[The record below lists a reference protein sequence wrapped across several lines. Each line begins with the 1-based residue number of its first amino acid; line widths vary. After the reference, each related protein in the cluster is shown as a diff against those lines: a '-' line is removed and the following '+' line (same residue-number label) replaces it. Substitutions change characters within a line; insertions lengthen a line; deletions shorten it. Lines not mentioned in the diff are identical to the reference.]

1 MERARLRAYIP
12 ILIVTALVAAF
23 IAAPIAATT
32 MITVDKKV
40 ANAGSAIYIQ
50 SDLGKA
56 GNTAKIEYYYD
67 ANNNGIDD
75 EGSAWTS
82 IAQVTGGGSNS
93 LVQGASSQIAYR
105 WVPPSDLNPGHYLIR
120 VTDSDNSTPKVAGVD
135 LTSPATPQVS
145 FLVDGSAA
153 TSVSPAGFVQV
164 QANVSNNCALCHS
177 GDPSTWNASSTG
189 FDEQKMKEHVKADLS
204 GLTGSTNDTA
214 VPAQM
219 TVSHG
224 IVGWNVQISP
234 YLKEGAKVLA
244 YVQVIEAN
252 LTISSYNATTSQD
265 NNATG
270 NRTTN
275 ATNILNET
283 ESTKSNTTLTI
294 TAISAPAYDNS
305 TVAVNVTVKNK
316 GVTPAAATFLAFQD
330 LPKDISVDNGG
341 AFDIASNS
349 TAVFPVKIAAS
360 SSASGNYDLKFHAT
374 SGNLTSENRTIP
386 IQIGSPTVSAAKSW
400 NPLPGFEAVF
410 VVVGLVVAAYVVN
423 RRR

>member
-1 MERARLRAYIP
+1 MNRARLRTYIP
-12 ILIVTALVAAF
+12 ILLVTSVVAAF

-32 MITVDKKV
+32 MISVDKKV

-82 IAQVTGGGSNS
+82 IANVAGGGSNS
-93 LVQGASSQIAYR
+93 LIQGSSSQIAYR

-177 GDPSTWNASSTG
+177 GDPSTWNSSSTG
-189 FDEQKMKEHVKADLS
+189 FDEQKMKAHVTADLS
-204 GLTGSTNDTA
+204 GLTGSANDTA

-219 TVSHG
+219 TVGHG

-244 YVQVIEAN
+244 YIQVIEAN
-252 LTISSYNATTSQD
+252 LTISSHNATTSKD
-265 NNATG
+265 NNVTG
-270 NRTTN
+270 NRTAN

-316 GVTPAAATFLAFQD
+316 GVAPAAATFLAFQD

-341 AFDIASNS
+341 AFDIASDS
-349 TAVFPVKIAAS
+349 TTVFQVKITAS

-386 IQIGSPTVSAAKSW
+386 IQIDSPSNSSAKSW
-400 NPLPGFEAVF
+400 NPLPGFEAPF
-410 VVVGLVVAAYVVN
+410 VVAGLVIAAYVVS

>member
-1 MERARLRAYIP
+1 MERARLRTYIP
-12 ILIVTALVAAF
+12 ILIVTSLVAAF

-32 MITVDKKV
+32 MISVDKKV

-105 WVPPSDLNPGHYLIR
+105 WVPASDLNPGHYLIR

-177 GDPSTWNASSTG
+177 GEPSTWTSPSTG
-189 FDEQKMKEHVKADLS
+189 FDEQKMKAHVKADLS
-204 GLTGSTNDTA
+204 GLTGSANDTA

-219 TVSHG
+219 TVGHG

-234 YLKEGAKVLA
+234 YLREGAKVLA

-252 LTISSYNATTSQD
+252 LTISSHNATTSKD

-270 NRTTN
+270 NRTSN

-283 ESTKSNTTLTI
+283 ESIKSNSTLTI
-294 TAISAPAYDNS
+294 IAISSPAYDNS

-316 GVTPAAATFLAFQD
+316 GVAPADATFLAFQD
-330 LPKDISVDNGG
+330 LPKEISVDNGG

-386 IQIGSPTVSAAKSW
+386 IQIGSPTVASAKSW
-400 NPLPGFEAVF
+400 NPIPGFEAGF
-410 VVVGLVVAAYVVN
+410 VVVGLVIAAYVVS

>member
-1 MERARLRAYIP
+1 MKRARLRTCIP
-12 ILIVTALVAAF
+12 ILIVAALIAAF
-23 IAAPIAATT
+23 VAAPIAATT
-32 MITVDKKV
+32 MVTVDKKT
-40 ANAGSAIYIQ
+40 ANAGAAIYIQ

-56 GNTAKIEYYYD
+56 GNTAKIEFFYD

-75 EGSAWTS
+75 DGGAWTS

-120 VTDSDNSTPKVAGVD
+120 VTDTDNSTPKVAGVD
-135 LTSPATPQVS
+135 LTNPATPQIS
-145 FLVDGSAA
+145 FLVSGSNA
-153 TSVSPAGFVQV
+153 TRVSPAGFVQV
-164 QANVSNNCALCHS
+164 HADVSNNCALCHS

-189 FDEQKMKEHVKADLS
+189 FDEQKMKAHVKADFS
-204 GLTGSTNDTA
+204 GLTGSANDTA

-219 TVSHG
+219 TVGHG

-234 YLKEGAKVLA
+234 YIKEGTRVQA
-244 YVQVIEAN
+244 YIQVIEAN
-252 LTISSYNATTSQD
+252 LTISSHNPTTSEG

-270 NRTTN
+270 NRTAN

-283 ESTKSNTTLTI
+283 GSTQSNTTLTI
-294 TAISAPAYDNS
+294 TAISAPAYDNN
-305 TVAVNVTVKNK
+305 TVAVNVTVKNR
-316 GVTPAAATFLAFQD
+316 GATPADATFLVFQD

-341 AFDIASNS
+341 AYDIASNS
-349 TAVFPVKIAAS
+349 ASVFSVKIAAS
-360 SSASGNYDLKFHAT
+360 SSASGNYDLKFQAT

-386 IQIGSPTVSAAKSW
+386 IQIGNPTVSAAKSG
-400 NPLPGFEAVF
+400 NPLPGFDAGF
-410 VVVGLVVAAYVVN
+410 VVFGLVIAAYVVS